1 MGYNKKGEY
10 RYLTWGQ
17 AITGATMNINF
28 QSHRLQSRNARPAFT
43 LIELLVVIA
52 IIAILA
58 AILFPVFARAR
69 ENARRSSCQSNLKQ
83 IGLGLLQ
90 YTQDY
95 DERLPIGTN
104 GGTVGNRGSGWAGAS
119 FPYIKSQ
126 QIFVCPS
133 DTTPVGNPVISY
145 AYNSAITYPIPNTW
159 SGPSLAA
166 FNATARTVMVFEVS
180 GATWIPAT
188 DVASPYSPVGD
199 GYSGGDILPG
209 GTKYTTGYMAANGGT
224 GAYDAPTG
232 RHLEMSNFLFADGHV
247 KSLRG
252 EKVCAGLAAPT
263 STSLPSNG
271 AGPYNAAGTDVATYA
286 GTMSPI

>member
-1 MGYNKKGEY
+1 
-10 RYLTWGQ
+10 
-17 AITGATMNINF
+17 MNTNSK
-28 QSHRLQSRNARPAFT
+28 SHQLHSRNRRPAFT

-95 DERLPIGTN
+95 DEKLPLGTSGN
-104 GGTVGNRGSGWAGAS
+104 ATYNRGSGWAGAS
-119 FPYIKSQ
+119 LPYIKST

-133 DTTPVGNPVISY
+133 DTNKPDNNPQISY
-145 AYNSAITYPIPNTW
+145 AYNSGITYYPIGGWN
-159 SGPSLAA
+159 GPSIAA
-166 FNATARTVMVFEVS
+166 FNATARTVMVFEVTNR
-180 GATWIPAT
+180 TWDPAT
-188 DVASPYSPVGD
+188 DITAPYSPVGD
-199 GYSGGDILPG
+199 GYSGGDIQPA
-209 GTKYTTGYMAANGGT
+209 GTRYATGYMAANGGT

-232 RHLEMSNFLFADGHV
+232 RHLEMSNFLFVDGHV